1 MRYDFAAGWERTD
14 SIVVKLSVYTT
25 TASES
30 MADREQSWPPD
41 FSQRGSS
48 ATLCGSFLTACPSVW
63 PAFNL
68 NMDRNGIAMKVKLT
82 TKQKRDRRW
91 KIKRRKARRL
101 KTGL

>member
-1 MRYDFAAGWERTD
+1 M
-14 SIVVKLSVYTT
+14 IVGHAVYTT
-25 TASES
+25 PAFES
-30 MADREQSWPPD
+30 MEDRGQSWLSD
-41 FSQRGSS
+41 FSQSGSS
-48 ATLCGSFLTACPSVW
+48 ATLCGSFLTACPTVW